1 MYIFPRKEFDETKF
15 MSFLI
20 NNDEALEKYSGE
32 NLGKNQS

>member
-1 MYIFPRKEFDETKF
+1 MYIFPRKVFDETKF

-20 NNDEALEKYSGE
+20 NDDEALEKYSWE